1 MVVPKFKLEFD
12 SDQITH
18 YKSLID
24 DILTSPRPIS
34 NGKYVQEFENGFSAL
49 MSVVSSVAV
58 GSGTDALE
66 VALRTL
72 DMKGKVIGLPSN
84 TMIGTLLAVE
94 RAGGVPVLL
103 DIDLSTYALSIKDL
117 EEYRKE
123 LHAIILVHIGG
134 TVSDN
139 QRYIKEICE
148 DNDIILI
155 EDAAQAV
162 GADYAGN
169 VGDIACFSFSAT
181 KVMTTGEGG
190 MVATNNEDYVEKMR
204 SIRNFGSPPGESHI
218 HTIPGGN
225 FKMTEFQAALGITE
239 LERVES
245 RIKKRRRLDV
255 LYSSLEHPY
264 NPRDMDDGSHFKQIV
279 ELYDIDRNHLKQYC
293 SEHGI
298 GLTGEV
304 YPLGLHEQPVLH
316 NRFNR
321 KFPNTEWFCTN
332 HICPPN
338 YPELE
343 SSEVKYV
350 CEVLREYAER
360 YSGTRRE
367 EVHRED

>member
-24 DILTSPRPIS
+24 DILTAPRPIS
-34 NGKYVQEFENGFSAL
+34 NGKYVAEFEEMFTTFQEVDN
-49 MSVVSSVAV
+49 SVAV

-72 DMKGKVIGLPSN
+72 DMKGKVVGLPSN

-103 DIDLSTYALSIKDL
+103 DIDLSTYALNINDL
-117 EEYRKE
+117 EDYRKE

-139 QRYIKEICE
+139 QRYLKEICE
-148 DNDIILI
+148 DNDIFLI

-162 GADYAGN
+162 GAEYAGN

-190 MVATNNEDYVEKMR
+190 MVTTNNDEYVEKMK
-204 SIRNFGSPPGESHI
+204 SIRNFGSSVGNDHL
-218 HTIPGGN
+218 HNTMGGN

-239 LERVES
+239 MNRVES
-245 RIKKRRRLDV
+245 RVRQRRRLDV
-255 LYSSLEHPY
+255 LYSRLEHPY
-264 NPRDMDDGSHFKQIV
+264 APVDMGDGSHYKQIV
-279 ELYDIDRNHLKQYC
+279 ELYDINRKELKQYC

-304 YPLGLHEQPVLH
+304 YPIGLHEQPVLH

-321 KFPNTEWFCTN
+321 KFPNTEWFCFN

-338 YPELE
+338 YPELGV
-343 SSEVKYV
+343 SEIKHV
-350 CEVLREYAER
+350 CEVLKEYAER
-360 YSGTRRE
+360 YSGTRKDK
-367 EVHRED
+367 VHRDN